1 MIILGAITRGEV
13 DKLITLYDKP
23 IMTNFTENPKG
34 ILILVYS
41 NNISVDL
48 DIRET
53 ISQEDFI
60 NSKVLLKY
68 DKNYIVRD
76 EPVIRRRVTA
86 IDNWKPTINFV
97 LGTCGGVAENLH
109 ILDVVI
115 ANKTVQYDCIVKMG
129 KERSLFYEPLVT
141 LIDNSWID
149 FNAFSDKVYEGII
162 ATADQDLNLESL
174 EKLIKENVL
183 CADWESGAIAFICAL
198 NNVECCIV
206 RGITNIPVIKDENSD
221 VNQGIDYRV
230 NTPKVMEKL
239 LKSILPKLIS
249 SFI

>member
-1 MIILGAITRGEV
+1 MICIQICSKREWKALKEILCIDFGIVNQYPFGEY
-13 DKLITLYDKP
+13 I
-23 IMTNFTENPKG
+23 NF
-34 ILILVYS
+34 
-41 NNISVDL
+41 NISN
-48 DIRET
+48 
-53 ISQEDFI
+53 QECIFYH
-60 NSKVLLKY
+60 SGATKT
-68 DKNYIVRD
+68 RSSAACQF
-76 EPVIRRRVTA
+76 A

-97 LGTCGGVAENLH
+97 LGTCGGVAKNLH

-115 ANKTVQYDCIVKMG
+115 ANKTVQYDCIAKMG

-174 EKLIKENVL
+174 DKLIKQNVL
-183 CADWESGAIAFICAL
+183 CADWESGAIAFICDL
-198 NNVECCIV
+198 NNVKCCIV
-206 RGITNIPVIKDENSD
+206 RGITDIPVIEDENSD